1 MRALI
6 QRQALRLFREQ
17 GYEATTIEQIAEA
30 AEISPSTFFRY
41 FPTKEAVVLYDR
53 LDALVIAAF
62 EAQPPELSPIQAFRA
77 ALRQV
82 FHSQLAAELSEQ
94 GERIRLI
101 RHVPELRRRMLDQV
115 MDALPLLQELL
126 ARRLQRP
133 VNDVAVST
141 WAGAILGVGLAALL
155 ADGDDLGAVWEKMD
169 AGLAYLE
176 SGLPL

>member
-1 MRALI
+1 LI

-17 GYEATTIEQIAEA
+17 GYEATTVEQIAEA

-41 FPTKEAVVLYDR
+41 FPTKEAVILYDR
-53 LDALVIAAF
+53 LDELVISAF
-62 EAQPPELSPIQAFRA
+62 EAQPAELSPIQAFRA

-82 FHSQLAAELSEQ
+82 LRGQLEADLSEQ
-94 GERIRLI
+94 AERIHLMM
-101 RHVPELRRRMLDQV
+101 HVPELRMRMLDQLVEV
-115 MDALPLLQELL
+115 MPVLQELL

-133 VNDVAVST
+133 ANDVAVST

-155 ADGDDLGAVWEKMD
+155 ASRSDLGAIWENMD
-169 AGLAYLE
+169 ARLAYLE